1 MRTLSYIVILIVVI
15 AGISCRNSSSVK
27 TGNRNVSDSD
37 TGKAILIFSEM
48 EHDFGKVSQGEKVA
62 YIFTFENKGTTDL
75 VLSRAATSCGCT
87 ASKYN
92 REPIA
97 PGGKGTLEVT
107 FNTSGYDGMQA
118 KTISVHSNATVP
130 VLVLKITADVIN
142 NSNN

>member
-1 MRTLSYIVILIVVI
+1 MRTLSFI
-15 AGISCRNSSSVK
+15 ALLCLAAAGSGCRNTSS
-27 TGNRNVSDSD
+27 GNADRQSTAASD
-37 TGKAILIFSEM
+37 TGKAVLIFSEM
-48 EHDFGKVSQGEKVA
+48 EHDFGKVTEGEKVA

-130 VLVLKITADVIN
+130 VLVLKITAEVIN